1 MSGIIPVTNIVR
13 YTCDDGAG
21 LRTTVFLQGCHLH
34 CPWCSNPETISC
46 NNIIWFDEDF
56 AGFVIKYC
64 STVLELADIDADVD
78 HDVYTP
84 FDQWM

>member
-1 MSGIIPVTNIVR
+1 MNISLCFGIEQFES
-13 YTCDDGAG
+13 
-21 LRTTVFLQGCHLH
+21 FLVVI
-34 CPWCSNPETISC
+34 EEER
-46 NNIIWFDEDF
+46 FDEDF
-56 AGFVIKYC
+56 AGLVIKNC